1 MSTFSISY
9 NITGTNSLTPILK
22 NISSDFEKLQK
33 KMEVPFQKFEKL
45 ASTGASAMLKITAPL
60 TLGIGMA
67 LKQFSQFEN
76 LEVGITTS
84 LVNKGQTMQEAQRF
98 VKELT
103 TFAKNSP
110 FETFDLMREAGKMSS
125 MGVEMQDIIPTI
137 KMLGDIAGGTG
148 GDFGRLSL
156 AFLQVKAKGKLMG
169 GEINQFA
176 ENMFGVRDLLAKELN
191 KTPQEIMAM
200 GEAGL
205 LTFDMLER
213 VMKKATMQGG
223 IFFGAMNNKMKTLQG
238 VFSTFKDSIAL
249 MSITIGKKF
258 NDAFNIEGKLSSL
271 SSSIEK
277 LTQTID
283 KMSPANFKLI
293 ASIIGLGIVIPP
305 LLLTIG
311 VLGKAYTTMRLGL
324 GLLVSVQARA
334 VALLPIMRASF
345 MGLLGV
351 LLRVPKALLHIGTS
365 LSVALLNIRQ
375 PALGLLML
383 RMELAS
389 LGLAFKGFFIGIGNF
404 AKRFIMPFFLLQAL
418 FVSLRGLVKGFTGD
432 SNVGI
437 GKLLSGIMEVGKFIN
452 NIIKIALTGIEFV
465 FVKIGQMLAY
475 SMNLLAKIPGLGFLK
490 QEEGK
495 EGSGGMLGSL
505 QKANT
510 FLQDINQEARYKTK
524 LDKMPEQKQN
534 AEIKSDVKI
543 VLESPTPVK
552 VKTVENETSYSRG
565 NFSIV
570 GTNKSN
576 QYVLGQ

>member
-1 MSTFSISY
+1 
-9 NITGTNSLTPILK
+9 
-22 NISSDFEKLQK
+22 
-33 KMEVPFQKFEKL
+33 
-45 ASTGASAMLKITAPL
+45 
-60 TLGIGMA
+60 
-67 LKQFSQFEN
+67 
-76 LEVGITTS
+76 
-84 LVNKGQTMQEAQRF
+84 
-98 VKELT
+98 
-103 TFAKNSP
+103 
-110 FETFDLMREAGKMSS
+110 
-125 MGVEMQDIIPTI
+125 
-137 KMLGDIAGGTG
+137 
-148 GDFGRLSL
+148 
-156 AFLQVKAKGKLMG
+156 
-169 GEINQFA
+169 
-176 ENMFGVRDLLAKELN
+176 
-191 KTPQEIMAM
+191 
-200 GEAGL
+200 
-205 LTFDMLER
+205 
-213 VMKKATMQGG
+213 
-223 IFFGAMNNKMKTLQG
+223 
-238 VFSTFKDSIAL
+238 
-249 MSITIGKKF
+249 
-258 NDAFNIEGKLSSL
+258 L
-271 SSSIEK
+271 SSSIDKITES
-277 LTQTID
+277 IN

-324 GLLVSVQARA
+324 GLLVSAQTRA
-334 VALLPIMRASF
+334 TALLPIMRGSL

-365 LSVALLNIRQ
+365 LGVALLNIRQ

-389 LGLAFKGFFIGIGNF
+389 LGLAFKSFFIGIGNF

-490 QEEGK
+490 QEENK
-495 EGSGGMLGSL
+495 EVGGGFIGAM
-505 QKANT
+505 KNANS
-510 FLQDINQEARYKTK
+510 FLETVNQEARYQTK
-524 LDKMPEQKQN
+524 LDKMPEPKQN

-543 VLESPTPVK
+543 ILESPTPVK

-565 NFSIV
+565 NFSII

-576 QYVLGQ
+576 QYILGQ